1 MLGYT
6 KEQLDNASYGVRL
19 ALEALSDTP
28 PTYSEDKIKN
38 IRGLATDGL
47 LIAQGLLDGLWAE
60 GYFDNAELG

>member
-6 KEQLDNASYGVRL
+6 KEDLDNASYGVRL

-28 PTYSEDKIKN
+28 PTYSADKIKN

-60 GYFDNAELG
+60 GYFDNA

>member
-6 KEQLDNASYGVRL
+6 KIDLDCASYGIQL

-28 PTYSEDKIKN
+28 ATYPKEDLKKIQ
-38 IRGLATDGL
+38 GLAKEGL

-60 GYFDNAELG
+60 GYFD

>member
-6 KEQLDNASYGVRL
+6 KEDLDNASYGVRL

-28 PTYSEDKIKN
+28 PTYSADKIKN

-60 GYFDNAELG
+60 GYFD

>member
-6 KEQLDNASYGVRL
+6 KEDLENASYGVRL

-28 PTYSEDKIKN
+28 STYPKEDLK
-38 IRGLATDGL
+38 RMQGLAKDGL

-60 GYFDNAELG
+60 GYFD